1 LTVVLSLLRVLV
13 VEDDELL
20 GSSLC
25 RALATQGYDPVQ
37 ALTLATARASFAEKQ
52 PDLIV
57 LDLSLPDGDGLEW
70 CASLHDS
77 GELVPVIM
85 LTARAE
91 EIDVVVG
98 LGSGAVDYVTK
109 PFRLAELMARISAH
123 LRTVS
128 SRAGSIYPATE
139 VLDMAGVSV
148 DVGARRVVVDENEV
162 ELRPREFD
170 LLVRLMR
177 EAGNVV
183 RREELIADVWD
194 ENWFGST
201 KTLDVHIA
209 HLRRKFGE
217 ATGTVSRITSI
228 RGVGYRFERLS

>member
-1 LTVVLSLLRVLV
+1 MRVLI

-20 GSSLC
+20 GASLC
-25 RALATQGYDPVQ
+25 RALTAQGYDPFH
-37 ALTLATARASFAEKQ
+37 ALTLAAARDSFAAHQ
-52 PDLIV
+52 PALVV

-70 CASLHDS
+70 CALLQES
-77 GELVPVIM
+77 GDLVPVIM

-109 PFRLAELMARISAH
+109 PFRLAELMARIEAH
-123 LRTVS
+123 LRTA
-128 SRAGSIYPATE
+128 SRSASTSAAAD
-139 VLDMAGVSV
+139 VLTMAGVSV
-148 DVGARRVVVDENEV
+148 DIGARRVVVDGVGV

-177 EAGNVV
+177 DAGNVV
-183 RREELIADVWD
+183 RREDLIADVWD

-217 ATGTVSRITSI
+217 ATGVVSRITSV
-228 RGVGYRFERLS
+228 RGVGYRFERTS